1 MHTGPIPAIVSAE
14 ITLNLVVGAEYGVPV
29 AAQFS
34 YGAHEPLS
42 VTAAFHAADN
52 EVRWVFARDLLD
64 EGTRHPAGEG
74 DVTCW
79 PATIS
84 GRRVVCIALRSPSG
98 QALLEAPADDIRR
111 RKKSLPVLL
120 LRERL
125 GADEREYLDALYA
138 TESIAPAGVADVLR
152 LMARENIQAEV
163 AAEVARYHDEAA
175 RALAGTKTPDNPY
188 RLQLDALIARLAT
201 RTG

>member
-29 AAQFS
+29 PADFS

-42 VTAAFHAADN
+42 VMASFHAADSA
-52 EVRWVFARDLLD
+52 VRWVFARDLLD

-84 GRRVVCIALRSPSG
+84 GQRVVCIALRSPNG
-98 QALLEAPADDIRR
+98 QALLEAPADDIRAFLDR
-111 RKKSLPVLL
+111 TYEIVPRGREAGFLDIDGLISDLL
-120 LRERL
+120 DDTL
-125 GADEREYLDALYA
+125 
-138 TESIAPAGVADVLR
+138 
-152 LMARENIQAEV
+152 
-163 AAEVARYHDEAA
+163 
-175 RALAGTKTPDNPY
+175 
-188 RLQLDALIARLAT
+188 
-201 RTG
+201 